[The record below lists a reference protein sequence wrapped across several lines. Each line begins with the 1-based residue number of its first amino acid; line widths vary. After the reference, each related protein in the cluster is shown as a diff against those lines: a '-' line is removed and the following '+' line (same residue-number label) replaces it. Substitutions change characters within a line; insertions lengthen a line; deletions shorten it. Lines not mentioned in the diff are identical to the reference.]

1 MARWMCLRREAFF
14 LLTRTVQ
21 CPGEGQGGNENH
33 HIIYDKV
40 LFVLNCFRCTFIDI
54 ERRLRDKRALQTV
67 RSRRPS
73 TTRTI
78 SFPFVQIKSFLV
90 VPSLPR
96 SLPHTTPAA
105 VAMYSSCGSELDLR
119 VGKLGWVNL
128 LFPIDPAVP
137 VPRTKDG
144 GRRRFTHTD

>member
-1 MARWMCLRREAFF
+1 MKVREG
-14 LLTRTVQ
+14 TRASS
-21 CPGEGQGGNENH
+21 H

-40 LFVLNCFRCTFIDI
+40 IFVLSCFRCTFIDI
-54 ERRLRDKRALQTV
+54 ERMLRDKRALQTV

-90 VPSLPR
+90 VVPSLPR

-105 VAMYSSCGSELDLR
+105 VAMYSSCGSERDLR

-128 LFPIDPAVP
+128 LSPIDPAVP

-144 GRRRFTHTD
+144 GRRRFTHTHTHTQTDGLRRTDRLLLAR